1 MALVGGNDV
10 FLGKTVWGAVTYIR
24 ILTDQ
29 RYVPDFS
36 GSSAKMAQKWAEMAF
51 FFFKETVEK
60 DVKK

>member
-10 FLGKTVWGAVTYIR
+10 FLGKTLEKDMKMKKKMWGAVTYIR

-36 GSSAKMAQKWAEMAF
+36 GSSAKMAQKWR
-51 FFFKETVEK
+51 K
-60 DVKK
+60 

>member
-1 MALVGGNDV
+1 M
-10 FLGKTVWGAVTYIR
+10 WGAVTYIR

-29 RYVPDFS
+29 RYVPDSS

-51 FFFKETVEK
+51 FFSFFKETVEK